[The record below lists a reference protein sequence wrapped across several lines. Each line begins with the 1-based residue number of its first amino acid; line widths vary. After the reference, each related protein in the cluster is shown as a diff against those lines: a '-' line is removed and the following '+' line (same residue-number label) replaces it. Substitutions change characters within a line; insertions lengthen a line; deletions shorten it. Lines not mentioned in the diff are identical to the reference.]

1 MDTPQELTLFDESSR
16 IELIEAILLTLYRV
30 FSYDVHNVIVEDRY
44 ELLMKPIV
52 DQVENTMRTRE
63 KYEIRA
69 GQLIVPCIASFSSA
83 ISDNS
88 LHKQLVYQT
97 LLKTSH
103 AKPYVRSTALNILVR
118 SYMVNKFN
126 LYVYNI
132 KSITQ

>member
-1 MDTPQELTLFDESSR
+1 MFIMDTPQELTLFDESSR

-44 ELLMKPIV
+44 ELLMKLIV

-69 GQLIVPCIASFSSA
+69 GQLIVPCIASFASA

-88 LHKQLVYQT
+88 LHK
-97 LLKTSH
+97 
-103 AKPYVRSTALNILVR
+103 
-118 SYMVNKFN
+118 
-126 LYVYNI
+126 
-132 KSITQ
+132 